1 MDYNK
6 QKIRRSQFVLVYG
19 PGSIIEGTNGS
30 RLMPSLKALGEEN
43 CNDAFFTKYE
53 IKDVRMSHMLNEEH
67 ENDKVEYHLLSIPSN
82 DSIDDDEPRVIY
94 ATAMFPVWHLCFKR
108 NPTILYFHKMN
119 DKHCSAYDK
128 NLCEGCEKEKNPNVR
143 FVRACPDGHL
153 DEVYWYSEVHGG
165 EKTCLNENHFYWK
178 ATGSALEDIAIE
190 CPVCGASTNMKK
202 IYKNKVKCTGR
213 IPENEEFFGSKIL
226 SLRPNPLGGCHEE
239 MSVIQKQSSSLRL
252 PYTKTLLKIPTFDE
266 SVLDLF
272 NISQFTAYLEGL
284 ENIDDVDSVI
294 TKEKFKDSVLKYFDN
309 EEFWLLEE
317 YLEKN
322 KISDLFKEFH
332 RVGQREPSFTNAVDE
347 EFSAIKYGD
356 KNSANFSRSDFI
368 SYDLTCLDY
377 EFPLEVSAIY
387 KLTTVTAQLSYQR
400 KPHPPKNGVI
410 DEFDDDYKFIPIGY
424 EDEDVEPH
432 KMWYPAYKGV
442 GEGIFITSD
451 DNPFDYTDGLDETIE
466 LWNKNFIGAYS
477 DRHETENPLFIWWH
491 TLSHAIIKSL
501 SLSCGYSSAS
511 LHERVYLDEESEQ
524 GGILIYN
531 TSPSDDSGMGGLVD
545 LVFDDLEFKKVLKN
559 AMNTLLVCSND
570 PLCSSVKLEDGGFN
584 GSACHN
590 CLLVSETSCEH
601 QNQLLDR
608 NFFIN

>member
-1 MDYNK
+1 MDKNK

-19 PGSIIEGTNGS
+19 PGSIIEGPNGS

-53 IKDVRMSHMLNEEH
+53 IKDVRMSHMLNKEH
-67 ENDKVEYHLLSIPSN
+67 ENDELEYHLLSIPSN

-94 ATAMFPVWHLCFKR
+94 STAMFPVWHLCFKR
-108 NPTILYFHKMN
+108 NPTILYYHIMN
-119 DKHCSAYDK
+119 DEPCSAYDE
-128 NLCEGCEKEKNPNVR
+128 NLCGDCEKEKNPNVR
-143 FVRACPDGHL
+143 YVRACPNGHL

-165 EKTCLNENHFYWK
+165 KKSCPNKNHFYWK
-178 ATGSALEDIAIE
+178 ATGSVLQDIVIE
-190 CPVCGASTNMKK
+190 CPVCGASTNMEELYRRR
-202 IYKNKVKCTGR
+202 IHCTGR
-213 IPENEEFFGSKIL
+213 IPENEDFFGSKIL
-226 SLRPNPLGGCHEE
+226 SLNPNRSMECNEE

-252 PYTKTLLKIPTFDE
+252 PYTRTLLKIPTFDE
-266 SVLDLF
+266 SIMDLF
-272 NISQFTAYLEGL
+272 NMTQFSMYLDIL
-284 ENIDDVDSVI
+284 ENFDNVDSVI
-294 TKEKFKDSVLKYFDN
+294 TKEKFKDDVLNYLDH
-309 EEFWLLEE
+309 EEFWLLED
-317 YLEKN
+317 YLEKF
-322 KISDLFKEFH
+322 KISDLLNEYHK
-332 RVGQREPSFTNAVDE
+332 VGQRNPSFSNAVDE
-347 EFSAIKYGD
+347 EFNAIKYGD
-356 KNSANFSRSDFI
+356 KDSANFSRSDFI
-368 SYDLTCLDY
+368 SYDLMMRDN

-400 KPHPPKNGVI
+400 KPHPPKDDNFN
-410 DEFDDDYKFIPIGY
+410 EFDDNYDFIPIGY
-424 EDEDVEPH
+424 EDDDVEPH
-432 KMWYPAYKGV
+432 KIWYPAYKGV
-442 GEGIFITSD
+442 GEGIFITSN
-451 DNPFDYTDGLDETIE
+451 DNPFDFNNGLDETIE
-466 LWNKNFIGAYS
+466 KWSTSSISALS
-477 DRHETENPLFIWWH
+477 DRPETENPLFIWWH

-501 SLSCGYSSAS
+501 SLSCGYSSAP

-545 LVFDDLEFKKVLKN
+545 LVFDEIEFKKVLRN

-601 QNQLLDR
+601 QNRFLDR